1 MTHFDR
7 RSPQILI
14 LSFVCA
20 GFSADAAIAQ
30 TAPAA
35 VAAGAG
41 ARFNPAEIAT
51 TAEQSQ
57 RDGGV
62 RAVGSAP
69 QALQPPPAADTI
81 FVTVRD
87 VTISGSFPEMVE
99 KEAEFLAKLKGRRV
113 SVAQIYQAA
122 QALQGDYVKAYPFAR
137 ISIPSQDFK
146 SGYVRLVVVDG
157 YIEKLDLSGV
167 PANSRELIGARVEQ
181 LVGKRHLTAEE
192 YQRRTLLIGT
202 LAGVNGLALTKPG
215 ASPDTNV
222 LVIQA
227 KENRIVAS
235 TVIDN
240 RLPKYF
246 GTWQASQSVAL
257 NNAFGLGEQITASV
271 ASGPDF
277 NRYFSGTA
285 KSQAYVGDVSVPI
298 GVDGLMAGA
307 GYISARS
314 RATPLL
320 FAFPD
325 YQQSAGERAAQTFER
340 AYARLAYPL
349 ILTADTTLKAQA
361 AYEFTANRLRLGPY
375 PLGLSPWGSPVFD
388 VYRDRYSVF
397 RLSGEGR
404 QNLPWWEWGGSIQAL
419 AVYSYGLG
427 GRTAWNAPIVGT
439 PLSRPGTGPNFN
451 KFAVKARLNL
461 GLPENFQFTLIARG
475 QTSFGQ
481 PLMITENFSLDGYE
495 ALSGFAGGTLNVDR
509 GATVRAELSRTFQF
523 GILGWQNFVAPYVF
537 YAWGRGAHE
546 WPFTSEFATL
556 RAESFGGGFRAD
568 TQLTSSPYG
577 ETWALEFA
585 RSYSN
590 IPFREESFRTNFS
603 FNMRYAGNPFD
614 PDMPAPRS
622 GPTKGPLVV
631 SSDAPPPL
639 WTGFYAGLNAG
650 YSWDP
655 HPEATTLGIPAS
667 GPLGL
672 VSDIF
677 ANASALGISGISRG
691 TVGGFAGGGQIGYN
705 YQLNS
710 FVGGLEADLQGSNLP
725 TKHGRSRLTDAVLPV
740 VVPNP
745 NPPPDFVLQASS
757 NPAAS
762 SVQHEKSVDWFGTV
776 RARLGYT
783 VTPTFL
789 AYATGGLAYGHV
801 SSNTLIAQRWGGE
814 AGLFFDSTGSA
825 GRYSGMRIGW
835 TLGAG
840 LEWMFSPSLSLKG
853 EFLYYDLGSASYI
866 QNPLLTSIVPL
877 TPVSTV
883 LPFTR
888 TQFNGDVIRAG
899 LNYHFGQP
907 AAAVASASAPSLLAS
922 GFYAGMN
929 AGYLWS
935 LSPTMANGAVPVI
948 TALDAVYGTSFA
960 AASASGATGANNV
973 SAGGAI
979 AGGQLGYNYVSDQ
992 FLVGVESDIQ
1002 GGSAKGRGGFLALR
1016 PALDLPLGN
1025 ATGATV
1031 ATAVENERRV
1041 DWFGTLRA
1049 RAGYAFTP
1057 SLMGYATAGLA
1068 YGGVHAQTTVSQSAG
1083 TNNFIGL
1090 VSQSSTLSRYSDVRF
1105 GWTAGA
1111 GVEWMFSPV
1120 LSVKAEYLYFDLGA
1134 TRYASAPL
1142 IMMAQDL
1149 STNVVIPTSHTRFN
1163 GQIARV
1169 GMNYHFEP
1177 FAFFSQ
1183 DVAR

>member
-1 MTHFDR
+1 MRHGDR
-7 RSPQILI
+7 RRPQSVI
-14 LSFVCA
+14 LSFLCA
-20 GFSADAAIAQ
+20 GLSVDGAIAQ
-30 TAPAA
+30 SAPAA
-35 VAAGAG
+35 VQAGAG

-51 TAEQSQ
+51 TAEEPQ
-57 RDGGV
+57 RAGGV
-62 RAVGSAP
+62 RAVRADALML
-69 QALQPPPAADTI
+69 QAPAAADKT
-81 FVTVRD
+81 FVTVHD
-87 VTISGSFPEMVE
+87 VTISGSFPEMADQ
-99 KEAEFLAKLKGRRV
+99 EAEFVARLKGRHV
-113 SVAQIYQAA
+113 SVAEIYQAA
-122 QALQGDYVKAYPFAR
+122 KVLQGQYAKAYPFAR
-137 ISIPSQDFK
+137 ISIPSQNFRD
-146 SGYVRLVVVDG
+146 GHVRLIVVDG
-157 YIEKLDLSGV
+157 YIEKLDLTGV
-167 PANSRELIGARVEQ
+167 PASSRELIRARVEP
-181 LVGKRHLTAEE
+181 LVGKRHLTLEE
-192 YQRRTLLIGT
+192 YQRQTLLIGT

-215 ASPDTNV
+215 SAVDTNV
-222 LVIQA
+222 LLVQA
-227 KENRIVAS
+227 KENRIAAS
-235 TVIDN
+235 TVVDN

-246 GTWQASQSVAL
+246 GAWQASQSVAL
-257 NNAFGLGEQITASV
+257 NNAFGLGEQITASI

-298 GVDGLMAGA
+298 GADGLMAGA

-325 YQQSAGERAAQTFER
+325 YQQSAGERTAQTFER

-349 ILTADTTLKAQA
+349 ILNAERSLKVQA
-361 AYEFTANRLRLGPY
+361 AYEFTANGLEVGPY
-375 PLGLSPWGSPVFD
+375 PLGLSPWGSAVFD
-388 VYRDRYSVF
+388 VYRDRYSVV

-404 QNLPWWEWGGSIQAL
+404 QVFPWWEWGGSLQAL

-439 PLSRPGTGPNFN
+439 PLSRPGAGPNFN
-451 KFAVKARLNL
+451 KFAIKTRLNL

-495 ALSGFAGGTLNVDR
+495 ALSGFSSGTLNVDR
-509 GATVRAELSRTFQF
+509 GATIRTELSRTFS
-523 GILGWQNFVAPYVF
+523 LDLYGWQNLIAPYVF

-546 WPFTSEFATL
+546 WPFVSEFATL

-568 TQLTSSPYG
+568 TQLTGSPYG

-603 FNMRYAGNPFD
+603 LNMRYAGNPFD
-614 PDMPAPRS
+614 PDSPAPRG
-622 GPTKGPLVV
+622 GPIKGPLV

-639 WTGFYAGLNAG
+639 WTGFYAGLNSG

-655 HPEATTLGIPAS
+655 HPESTTLGIPAS

-672 VSDIF
+672 ASDIF
-677 ANASALGISGISRG
+677 ANASALGVSGISRG
-691 TVGGFAGGGQIGYN
+691 TVGGFAGGAQIGYN

-710 FVGGLEADLQGSNLP
+710 IVGGIEADIQGSNLP
-725 TKHGRSRLTDAVLPV
+725 TKHGLSRLTDAVLPI

-745 NPPPDFVLQASS
+745 NPPPDFELVASS
-757 NPAAS
+757 NPVAS
-762 SVQHEKSVDWFGTV
+762 SVQHEKSVEWFGTA

-789 AYATGGLAYGHV
+789 AYATGGLAYGRV
-801 SSNTLIAQRWGGE
+801 NSSTLISQRWGGE

-853 EFLYYDLGSASYI
+853 EFLYYDLGSTSYV
-866 QNPLLTSIVPL
+866 QTPLLTSIIPL
-877 TPVSTV
+877 TPVSAV

-888 TQFNGDVIRAG
+888 TQFNGDVVRVG
-899 LNYHFGQP
+899 LNYHFGQFE
-907 AAAVASASAPSLLAS
+907 AVAAPASAPALLAS

-935 LSPTMANGAVPVI
+935 LSPSLSNEGVPGI
-948 TALDAVYGTSFA
+948 TALDAIYGTSFGV
-960 AASASGATGANNV
+960 ASASGATGSNNV
-973 SAGGAI
+973 NAGGVL

-992 FLVGVESDIQ
+992 FLIGFEADVQ
-1002 GGSAKGRGGFLALR
+1002 GASAKGRRGFLNLR
-1016 PALDLPLGN
+1016 PAIDVALGEN
-1025 ATGATV
+1025 AAVATV
-1031 ATAVENERRV
+1031 ATAVENERRI
-1041 DWFGTLRA
+1041 DWFGTLRG

-1057 SLMGYATAGLA
+1057 SLLGYATAGLA
-1068 YGGVHAQTTVSQSAG
+1068 YGGVHAQTTIAQAAG

-1090 VSQSSTLSRYSDVRF
+1090 VSQTSSLGRYSDVRF

-1120 LSVKAEYLYFDLGA
+1120 LSLKAEYLYFDLGA

-1142 IMMAQDL
+1142 VTMAQDL
-1149 STNVVIPTSHTRFN
+1149 SANALVPASRTRFN

-1177 FAFFSQ
+1177 FAFFFQ